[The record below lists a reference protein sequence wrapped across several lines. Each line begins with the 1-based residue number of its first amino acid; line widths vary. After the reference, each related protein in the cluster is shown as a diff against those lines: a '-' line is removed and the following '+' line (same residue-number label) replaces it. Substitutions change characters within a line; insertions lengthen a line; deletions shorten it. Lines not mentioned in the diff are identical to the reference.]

1 MDDLPKQRNTV
12 DLLSKY
18 IGALLHP
25 VALFIFLAEFEQFQ
39 LPEKWRI
46 QFSLVLLFSFLLT
59 LLLQLTYVFY
69 KAQILFILRFLALL
83 ILGFPLGDDLLIEG
97 VLLAALI
104 FDVFLWHSPAVGS
117 IISSVLLVLSVLL
130 QRSILVWD
138 YLQPRPSWENLLG
151 FFLLNMMMILV
162 FYFFNCYRLRA
173 RTNRVLI
180 DSYEDT
186 VSNLMEA
193 NLKLQDNIMK
203 EIGDTLNSERKRIA
217 RELHDIIGHSM
228 VNIMMLSE
236 SLRDKM
242 STEPALAAEMTKT
255 VNSEA
260 QKVVHDTEKTLRY
273 LKDRD
278 SERKYDIAAV
288 KRLVNVFEKA
298 TGVTVDLEL
307 RNAPNSFGRNIN
319 RVVYRSIQECM
330 TNSFRHGKASLIKI
344 MFWKGEDE
352 VEIIIRDNG
361 TGTKDIEEGI
371 GLWGIRERL
380 AAIDGKLEV
389 QNSRDGFIVIVKFP
403 WGRRP

>member
-1 MDDLPKQRNTV
+1 MDTLPKQRSTV
-12 DLLSKY
+12 DQMTKY

-25 VALFIFLAEFEQFQ
+25 LALLLFIADFEQFQ
-39 LPEKWRI
+39 LPERWRA
-46 QFSLVLLFSFLLT
+46 QFTLLLLFSFLLT
-59 LLLQLTYVFY
+59 VLLQMTRAFY
-69 KAQILFILRFLALL
+69 KAQIILTLRYMALL
-83 ILGFPLGDDLLIEG
+83 VLGFPLGENLFIESI
-97 VLLAALI
+97 LLAALI
-104 FDVFLWHSPAVGS
+104 FDLYFWFSPALSAVISAALVVISLLLQQSIFVWNYLQLQPDWGS
-117 IISSVLLVLSVLL
+117 LSGFLFLHLVIILVL
-130 QRSILVWD
+130 
-138 YLQPRPSWENLLG
+138 YL
-151 FFLLNMMMILV
+151 
-162 FYFFNCYRLRA
+162 FNSFRLRA
-173 RTNRVLI
+173 RTNRMLI
-180 DSYEDT
+180 DNYEDT

-203 EIGDTLNSERKRIA
+203 EIGDTLNAERKRIA

-242 STEPALAAEMTKT
+242 SAEPELAVEMTKT
-255 VNSEA
+255 VNREA
-260 QKVVHDTEKTLRY
+260 QKVMHDTEKTLRY
-273 LKDRD
+273 LKDRE

-298 TGVTVDLEL
+298 TGVQVELEL
-307 RNAPNSFGRNIN
+307 RNAPNSFGRKIN

-330 TNSFRHGKASLIKI
+330 TNAFRHGKASLIKI
-344 MFWKGEDE
+344 MFWSDADE

-389 QNSRDGFIVIVKFP
+389 QSSRNGFIVIVRFP
-403 WGRRP
+403 WGRSS